1 MFGITLSGLDEYGTP
16 GFRDAIER
24 HQFEK
29 HEVGILYSEKRL
41 GTTRYPEHK
50 LINRLFELPHVS
62 LHLCG
67 RAVYDLI
74 RKGRVSNE
82 LESLINIADR
92 VQLNIS
98 ATDWSPKTV
107 AKNLN
112 DVNSA
117 MAWIIQFG
125 TGDETL
131 KKCVEIADLLH
142 NPHFLFDC
150 SGGRGEL
157 PAFWPSISLPNM
169 GAAGG
174 LNPDNVQQQL
184 KMMYERGYIR
194 KGFWVDVESGIRT
207 NDKWD
212 WNKARKFIEN
222 VEYAETIRGSSQRF
236 ASA

>member
-24 HQFEK
+24 RQFEK

-41 GTTRYPEHK
+41 GTTRYPDYK
-50 LINRLFELPHVS
+50 LINRLFELPRVS

-98 ATDWSPKTV
+98 ATEWSPKTV

-112 DVNSA
+112 SVNSA
-117 MAWIIQFG
+117 MAWIIQFRENSL
-125 TGDETL
+125 DN
-131 KKCVEIADLLH
+131 CVEIADLLF
-142 NPHFLFDC
+142 NPHFLFDS

-157 PAFWPSISLPNM
+157 PDSWPTIDLPNM

-174 LNPDNVQQQL
+174 LNPENIRANLDL
-184 KMMYERGYIR
+184 MRERGYIR
-194 KGFWVDVESGIRT
+194 DGFWIDVESGVRT
-207 NDKWD
+207 DDKWD
-212 WNKARKFIEN
+212 WDKARAFVEN
-222 VEYAETIRGSSQRF
+222 TEDAQSIMEVVPRS
-236 ASA
+236 ASI